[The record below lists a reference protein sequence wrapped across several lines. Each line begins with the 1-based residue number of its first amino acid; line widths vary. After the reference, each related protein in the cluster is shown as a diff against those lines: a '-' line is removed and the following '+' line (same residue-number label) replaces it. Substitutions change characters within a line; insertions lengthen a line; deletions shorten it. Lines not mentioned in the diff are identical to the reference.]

1 MNLFPIFVKLAGRRC
16 LVVGA
21 GTVGQ
26 AKIQS
31 LLDAEAVVA
40 KQRAYLDYGELAMK
54 PLGLRHVAA
63 ELGLHES
70 TVSRVTSNKYMATP
84 RGLIEFRRFFSR
96 LKACINALFAFD
108 GSGFRTAHPRS

>member
-31 LLDAEAVVA
+31 LLDAEAQVRVIAPHGTATVA
-40 KQRAYLDYGELAMK
+40 EWAHRYL
-54 PLGLRHVAA
+54 AA
-63 ELGLHES
+63 
-70 TVSRVTSNKYMATP
+70 R
-84 RGLIEFRRFFSR
+84 
-96 LKACINALFAFD
+96 
-108 GSGFRTAHPRS
+108 

>member
-31 LLDAEAVVA
+31 LLDAGAKVRVVA
-40 KQRAYLDYGELAMK
+40 PHGTSVVAGWKQG
-54 PLGLRHVAA
+54 
-63 ELGLHES
+63 
-70 TVSRVTSNKYMATP
+70 
-84 RGLIEFRRFFSR
+84 GLIEWEVREFTASHIDGAFLVIAATNSTTT
-96 LKACINALFAFD
+96 NAVIHQE
-108 GSGFRTAHPRS
+108 S